1 MTVKIELSPAK
12 TRKLNRQ
19 ARQLGISVE
28 EFVERLIDFAVQV
41 SDEEYEGWL
50 ETLEIL
56 SDRSFTARLIESI
69 QQAEKGKLVEWE
81 TAKRELGL
89 A

>member
-12 TRKLNRQ
+12 TRKLNKQ

>member
-12 TRKLNRQ
+12 TRKLNKQ
-19 ARQLGISVE
+19 ARKLGISVE
-28 EFVERLIDFAVQV
+28 ELVERLIDVAVQV
-41 SDEEYEGWL
+41 SEEEYEGWL

-56 SDRSFTARLIESI
+56 SDRAFTARLFESI

-89 A
+89 V